1 MEYDMI
7 IYFWYFSNFFNIYF
21 PICFICEATLGI
33 LKGVLHKIYY
43 YYYNIKK
50 VWRSVGLIKKK
61 KILEKNQKL

>member
-1 MEYDMI
+1 MDYDMT
-7 IYFWYFSNFFNIYF
+7 IYFWYFSNFLNIYF

-50 VWRSVGLIKKK
+50 SLEISGVNQKKK
-61 KILEKNQKL
+61 FLEKNQKL